1 MKCRLVPTCLARP
14 APKPGFRRALAFA
27 LPCLLASLVRAQA
40 DGTAAPAAS
49 AAAPDQPV
57 QMSAFEIK
65 GESDTNYVGRTALS
79 STRIAEDISDI
90 PQSVQVLN
98 HSFLQAVDPFM
109 LTDVLDYV
117 GGAQTGQL
125 DFTTGRLNFRGFTGD
140 GDYMDGFA
148 PPAQFVLDSAIYDR
162 FEIIKGPSTI
172 FLAAD
177 GAPGGVLNKI
187 TKNPLSEAA
196 NTLTL
201 QAGLY
206 NANNVSLD
214 STGPVPFVKD
224 GALLYRV
231 VAAQQYSNGEFGND
245 TQMHRFTLMPELS
258 YQFNPDTKLE
268 LKGFLSNTIF
278 NSVTG
283 LPIDPRTLKVFPFP
297 YDTTESVN
305 NSYPFQ
311 THDRVQR
318 VWANF
323 TSHLNEHVNFRLAAM
338 GAWDLLNETSEQ
350 ATTFNEGTRTWTVAN
365 YNGTQSFPR
374 SVVAEKLYTA
384 YQDLQSDMDFVFKT
398 GPWINHN
405 LLVGTELRNNPS
417 TLTNWPGTTS
427 PWNPY
432 VYQPVNLLV
441 NYTTPSAK
449 SSNENT
455 NARAYVLE
463 TLKVFHDRILLSYG
477 LERARATAS
486 TQNVLTGAYSTPNY
500 ALYKNLKQYGL
511 VLKVLPGVSLFTGYN
526 ENFAINGIG
535 IVNGVSG
542 PLPPKTGKQSEVG
555 IKTDLLNHRLSLNAS
570 YFDVKQL
577 NNTVPSAPL
586 DPLNPNV
593 LIPGIISRGF
603 DGDESFAV
611 NKNIYLMG
619 SFAYYNAKSIVGPA
633 DSFYTQPYYGR
644 VITTSIPVDN
654 TAEHTASL
662 FVLYRFTD
670 GLFDRLSVGLGTN
683 YQSKRAITDGANQVM
698 FGYIPGRT
706 LLNATFSYSTGKHIK
721 YSLNIDNLLN
731 TNYIYSVRNENLII
745 QGGKINVK
753 LGISYSL

>member
-1 MKCRLVPTCLARP
+1 MPKNRCFMPLPSSRP
-14 APKPGFRRALAFA
+14 APSRARRAAAA
-27 LPCLLASLVRAQA
+27 LPLALALMALLARRAEAQT
-40 DGTAAPAAS
+40 DQTAAPA
-49 AAAPDQPV
+49 DQPV

-98 HSFLQAVDPFM
+98 HSFLQAVNPFM

-125 DFTTGRLNFRGFTGD
+125 DFTSGRLNFRGFTGD

-148 PPAQFVLDSAIYDR
+148 PPTDWALDSAVYDR
-162 FEIIKGPSTI
+162 FEIIKGPSTV
-172 FLAAD
+172 FLSAD

-187 TKNPLSEAA
+187 SKSPLSEPD
-196 NTLTL
+196 TTVTL

-206 NANNVSLD
+206 NADNLSLD
-214 STGPVPFVKD
+214 TTGPITKD
-224 GALLYRV
+224 GSILYRL
-231 VAAQQYSNGEFGND
+231 VAAEQYSNGEYGD
-245 TQMHRFTLMPELS
+245 DSQMHRFTVLPELTF
-258 YQFNPDTKLE
+258 QFNPDTKLE
-268 LKGFLSNTIF
+268 LKAMVVDSTFH
-278 NSVTG
+278 SVTG

-297 YDTTESVN
+297 YDTTESAN
-305 NSYPFQ
+305 NSYPWQ
-311 THDRVQR
+311 SHSNSQR

-323 TSHLNEHVNFRLAAM
+323 ISHLNDHVNFRIAAM

-350 ATTFNEGTRTWTVAN
+350 ATTFNESTRTWTVAN

-374 SVVAEKLYTA
+374 SVVAEQLYTA
-384 YQDLQSDMDFVFKT
+384 YEDLQSDMDFTFKT
-398 GPWINHN
+398 GPWLNHN
-405 LLVGTELRNNPS
+405 LLVGTELRNNPD
-417 TLTNWPGTTS
+417 TLTNWPGTAA

-432 VYQPVNLLV
+432 IYQPINLSV

-449 SSNENT
+449 SSVENT

-463 TLKVFHDRILLSYG
+463 TLKIFHDRILLSYG
-477 LERARATAS
+477 VERARATSS
-486 TQNVLTGAYSTPNY
+486 TQNVLTGAYSTPLY
-500 ALYKNLKQYGL
+500 ALYKNLKQYGAVIKL
-511 VLKVLPGVSLFTGYN
+511 VPGVSLFTGYN
-526 ENFAINGIG
+526 ENFAINGTG

-555 IKTDLLNHRLSLNAS
+555 IKTDLLEHRLSLNAS

-611 NKNIYLMG
+611 NKNIYLMA
-619 SFAYYNAKSIVGPA
+619 SFAYYKAKSIVGPA
-633 DSFYTQPYYGR
+633 DSFYTQPYYGQI
-644 VITTSIPVDN
+644 VTGSIPVDN

-662 FVLYRFTD
+662 FALYRFTD
-670 GLFDRLSVGLGTN
+670 GTLKNLNVGLGTN

-706 LLNATFSYSTGKHIK
+706 LLNATFSYKLGRHFK

-753 LGISYSL
+753 FGVSYSL